1 MTYEDLYNEVYSAME
16 DKPNNWR
23 KGQFVFNYIDQK
35 YKVARAVQFVD
46 GVDCFYNDDAIEQF
60 IVHSVEKIN
69 AVKYTEKDLVSFG
82 NYLLSEDRDAT
93 IESPEMKNVV
103 GDWDIRNWQ
112 NTLKSNC

>member
-16 DKPNNWR
+16 DKPNHWR

-35 YKVARAVQFVD
+35 YRVARAVQFVD

-60 IVHSVEKIN
+60 IMRSVEAIN
-69 AVKYTEKDLVSFG
+69 AVKYTEKDLISFG
-82 NYLLSEDRDAT
+82 NYLLSKERD
-93 IESPEMKNVV
+93 IENPEMKNVV

-112 NTLKSNC
+112 NIFKSNC